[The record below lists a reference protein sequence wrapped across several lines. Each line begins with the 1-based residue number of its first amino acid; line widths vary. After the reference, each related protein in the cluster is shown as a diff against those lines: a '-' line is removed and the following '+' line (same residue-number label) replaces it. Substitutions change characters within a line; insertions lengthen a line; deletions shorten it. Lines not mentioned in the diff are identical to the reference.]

1 MNRQIRRLG
10 IALLVLFAL
19 LFLQLNNLQLRQHHK
34 LANAPGNVRT
44 VLNSFAVAR
53 GDIQSSDGVVV
64 AKSVPSNDLY
74 KYQRQYPTGPLFAH
88 IVGYD
93 SLIYGS
99 DGVEA
104 TYDAQLTGHNLPLRN
119 LKDLLGPH
127 TSTGNLTLTISDH
140 LQSLAASQL
149 GSKHGAVVA
158 INPTTGALLAM
169 YSSPSYD
176 PNPLVAHVSS
186 TIRSA
191 WNAYQADPSQP
202 MLARAFRRSYP
213 PGSTFK
219 VVDTAAVLD
228 LAPQLATKSYP
239 VLRSLTL
246 PNTTHTLSNFAH
258 EACGGMLPELLKV
271 SCDTGY
277 GQIGLDLGAQKL
289 YQEAHG
295 FGFDQHPPLDLPS
308 PAAST
313 FPPPSAFARDLPGL
327 AFSAIGQ
334 QNVSATA
341 LQMAMVAA
349 AIADKGTIMTP
360 HVMAQIRDTQGNVV
374 ETYHPHSWLQATSA
388 ATAGTVTSMM
398 IGVVQGG
405 TATNMAIPGTQ
416 VAAKTGTAQG
426 AGTSNTTWMVAFA
439 PAQNPTVAVAVA
451 VEPQPS
457 FGPNPTGAEIAG
469 PIARAMLVA
478 ALAPPAH

>member
-10 IALLVLFAL
+10 IALLILFAA
-19 LFLQLNNLQLRQHHK
+19 LFLQLNNLQLRQHHE
-34 LANAPGNVRT
+34 LATAPGNVRQ
-44 VLNSFAVAR
+44 VLNTFAVAR
-53 GDIQSSDGVVV
+53 GSIQSSDGVVL
-64 AKSVPSNDLY
+64 AQSVPSHDLY

-93 SLIYGS
+93 SLIYGT

-104 TYDAQLTGHNLPLRN
+104 SYDAQLTGHNLPVHS

-127 TSTGNLTLTISDH
+127 TTTGNLTLTVSDH
-140 LQSLAASQL
+140 LQGLAASQL
-149 GSKHGAVVA
+149 GSKQGAVVVM
-158 INPTTGALLAM
+158 NPTDGSILAM

-176 PNPLVAHVSS
+176 PNPLAAHDQA
-186 TIRSA
+186 TIHSA
-191 WNAYQADPSQP
+191 WTSYQADPHQP

-219 VVDTAAVLD
+219 VVDTAAVYD

-239 VLRSLTL
+239 VLTSLTL
-246 PNTTHTLSNFAH
+246 PDTTHKLANFAH
-258 EACGGMLPELLKV
+258 EACGGMMPELLKV
-271 SCDTGY
+271 SCDSGY
-277 GQIGLDLGAQKL
+277 GQIGLDLGAQNL
-289 YQEAHG
+289 YREAHA
-295 FGFDQHPPLDLPS
+295 FGFDQRPPLDLPDV
-308 PAAST
+308 AAST
-313 FPPPSAFARDLPGL
+313 FPPASSFSQDLPGL

-341 LQMAMVAA
+341 LQMALVVSG
-349 AIADKGTIMTP
+349 IADKGVIMTP
-360 HVMAQIRDTQGNVV
+360 HVMSQIRDSQGNLV
-374 ETYHPHSWLQATSA
+374 ESYQPHRWLQATSA
-388 ATAGTVTSMM
+388 ATAGSVTSLM

-405 TATNMAIPGTQ
+405 TASSMAIPGTQ

-439 PAQNPTVAVAVA
+439 PAQSPTVAVAVA
-451 VEPQPS
+451 IEPQPS
-457 FGPNPTGAEIAG
+457 FGADPTGAEIAG

-478 ALAPPAH
+478 ALAKP